1 MEQDISLFIANS
13 GENERFAAG
22 AYVGDEIEIAVVEHS
37 CVAEPRV
44 KPYCIYYK
52 KKFYV
57 DGYKFD
63 KVWCYEMPF
72 LEKSDFQY
80 FLHYYNDFGRLG
92 SLDENGMQQYWVTE
106 GFFLEKNE
114 HTKKLLTPKCFKWQK
129 NHKVSYDK
137 KFGCHDM
144 IFVYHSSA
152 LENQYGCGKSSY
164 SYIYLSNNMNEAIF
178 TKSRTEL
185 YYCKDIKALT
195 YQSLEKN
202 FKKHTKN
209 AHQNAF
215 WDFAV
220 PQNSNTLLGC
230 YESYNLIS
238 VNAADNML
246 LDTVEY
252 FPGISIFG
260 CNFSNADIDEGVQLI
275 IKVNGA

>member
-1 MEQDISLFIANS
+1 
-13 GENERFAAG
+13 
-22 AYVGDEIEIAVVEHS
+22 
-37 CVAEPRV
+37 
-44 KPYCIYYK
+44 
-52 KKFYV
+52 
-57 DGYKFD
+57 
-63 KVWCYEMPF
+63 
-72 LEKSDFQY
+72 
-80 FLHYYNDFGRLG
+80 
-92 SLDENGMQQYWVTE
+92 
-106 GFFLEKNE
+106 
-114 HTKKLLTPKCFKWQK
+114 
-129 NHKVSYDK
+129 
-137 KFGCHDM
+137 
-144 IFVYHSSA
+144 
-152 LENQYGCGKSSY
+152 
-164 SYIYLSNNMNEAIF
+164 MNEAIF

-195 YQSLEKN
+195 YQSLEKTLRSIQ
-202 FKKHTKN
+202 KCTSKC
-209 AHQNAF
+209 F